1 MTIRKLA
8 ALVLCLALL
17 VVLLS
22 GCTQQTEHTTK
33 RISALFPRY
42 TLATATATAGE
53 IVYGKVTAK
62 SHATEVI
69 EEVRYKMVD
78 GERKQIVRGEC
89 YSTVTVEVIDCVKGG
104 LEPGDTITYREY
116 GGETARRTWIYEYTT
131 PVSVGDTILFF
142 KSGTGEDVLS
152 PDLFW
157 RVENPDS
164 IYVSNDIL
172 PAGIPNPD
180 TTRYHPVEMSLETF
194 LNGIRAE
201 LNSVRTS

>member
-1 MTIRKLA
+1 MAIRKQFTLILC
-8 ALVLCLALL
+8 LVL
-17 VVLLS
+17 VVSLFS
-22 GCTQQTEHTTK
+22 GCAQQTEHTTK

-116 GGETARRTWIYEYTT
+116 GGETAHRTYKYSYTKE
-131 PVSVGDTILFF
+131 VALNDTVLFF
-142 KSGTGEDVLS
+142 KDNTSESVLAPSLLWIIED
-152 PDLFW
+152 
-157 RVENPDS
+157 PDS

-180 TTRYHPVEMSLETF
+180 TTRYHPVEMSVETF

-201 LNSVRTS
+201 LNSVRTG